1 MTRRNNTDT
10 NSTLLRQWN
19 MLRAIPRPPRVI
31 GTSDLIA
38 RLRAAGYQVD
48 MRTVQRDLNR
58 LAEILPMESDGSK
71 PQGWRWL
78 PNAGQ
83 FDIPGLEPEAAL
95 AFHMAE
101 AHLHSVMPGST
112 LDTLRPWFDTARSVL
127 DEHGNGLAKWPG
139 KVRVLPR
146 GLPRKAPEVQ
156 QEVQAAVYQA
166 VLAEVKLRITYWR
179 SPEPNEATDLPG
191 HVISPLALVV
201 RDGMIYL
208 VCVFEGYSD
217 LRQLALHRIRS
228 ALTLDE
234 GFKRPKDFSIDDYI
248 GRGEFGVTLN
258 PRPIR
263 LEARFRRKLAIYL
276 KESPISDDQVIV
288 NVDEKTILLKA
299 TTPDTLELRLW
310 LRSFGDEVTV
320 LKPVALRKEFRAM
333 ADRLK
338 SQYAD

>member
-1 MTRRNNTDT
+1 MKRRNNTDT

-19 MLRAIPRPPRVI
+19 MLRAIPRPPRFI
-31 GTSDLIA
+31 GTKDLIA
-38 RLRAAGYQVD
+38 RLKDAGYQVD

-58 LAEILPMESDGSK
+58 LAEILPLEPNGNK

-78 PNAGQ
+78 ANAGQ

-101 AHLHSVMPGST
+101 AHLQSVMPGST
-112 LDTLRPWFDTARSVL
+112 LAKLRPWFDTARAVL

-139 KVRVLPR
+139 KIRVLPR
-146 GLPRKAPEVQ
+146 GLPRKVPTIR
-156 QEVQAAVYQA
+156 QEVQAIVYQA
-166 VLAEVKLRITYWR
+166 VLSELKLRITYRR
-179 SPEPNEATDLPG
+179 SPEPGEATDLPD

-201 RDGMIYL
+201 RDGMVYL
-208 VCVFEGYSD
+208 VCVYEGYSD

-228 ALTLDE
+228 ASILEE

-248 GRGEFGVTLN
+248 GRGEFGITLN

-263 LEARFRRKLAIYL
+263 LEARFGRNLAIYL
-276 KESPISDDQVIV
+276 KESPISADQIIV
-288 NVDEKTILLKA
+288 NADENTILLKA
-299 TTPDTLELRLW
+299 TVPDTVELRLW
-310 LRSFGDEVTV
+310 LRSFGDGVTV
-320 LKPVALRKEFRAM
+320 LKPVALRKEFRTM
-333 ADRLK
+333 AERLK